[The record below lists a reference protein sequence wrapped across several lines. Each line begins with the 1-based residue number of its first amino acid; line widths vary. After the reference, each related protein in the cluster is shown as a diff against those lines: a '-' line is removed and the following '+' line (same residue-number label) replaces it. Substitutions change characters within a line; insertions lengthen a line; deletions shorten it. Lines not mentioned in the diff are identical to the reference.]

1 MYDSTI
7 CASQNMLFISS
18 TLLSYKI
25 IKRWNIVLPLYDAC
39 YKTTYILWFMETCH
53 FETENHKMN
62 LKWTLK
68 CSIKNYNLPT
78 S

>member
-1 MYDSTI
+1 
-7 CASQNMLFISS
+7 MLFISS
-18 TLLSYKI
+18 TLLLYKV
-25 IKRWNIVLPLYDAC
+25 IKRWNIVLPLYDAW

-53 FETENHKMN
+53 FKTENHKMN

-68 CSIKNYNLPT
+68 CSIKTYNLPT